1 MIPTKGLIMQT
12 ARVLH
17 VFCLQKSYVPP
28 KEKKSFF
35 LENVHVLHCDQQL
48 PSSACYTG
56 HTDTRPKLS
65 FYTRV
70 VRESQAQNMG
80 YSRSLALTT
89 SLSICT
95 HAHTNK

>member
-1 MIPTKGLIMQT
+1 MQT

-70 VRESQAQNMG
+70 VRESQAKTWAILGHWLLQHHFPFVHM
-80 YSRSLALTT
+80 
-89 SLSICT
+89 
-95 HAHTNK
+95 HTQTNEDPLP